1 MSVDATLAPEDPLD
15 WLAGVH
21 AELRAVCTLLERLI
35 GGATVDA
42 GERHAAAA
50 FVGDVLPMHLRDEEE
65 DLFPLLRRRCTEED
79 EIGRIL
85 GVLGAEHGQE
95 GEHTARVVA
104 ILARTTLTA
113 SCRRTLVAFT
123 RQQREHVAIEDGVV
137 LPIAR
142 MRLGRRD
149 LATLRGR
156 MVARRA
162 QLEPNFA
169 R

>member
-1 MSVDATLAPEDPLD
+1 MSFDATHAPEDPLD

-21 AELRAVCTLLERLI
+21 AELRGVCTLLEGLA
-35 GGATVDA
+35 GGATVDTM
-42 GERHAAAA
+42 ERHAAAA
-50 FVGDVLPMHLRDEEE
+50 FVGDVLPMHLRDEED
-65 DLFPLLRRRCTEED
+65 DLFPLLRRRCADED

-85 GVLGAEHGQE
+85 GVLAAEHGQE
-95 GEHTARVVA
+95 SEHTARVAV
-104 ILARTTLTA
+104 ILGRTTLTTG
-113 SCRRTLVAFT
+113 CRRALVAFAC
-123 RQQREHVAIEDGVV
+123 QQRQHVAIEDGVV

-162 QLEPNFA
+162 GPTLNLA

>member
-1 MSVDATLAPEDPLD
+1 MSFDATLAPEDPLD

-21 AELRAVCTLLERLI
+21 AELRGVCTLLERLA
-35 GGATVDA
+35 GGVTVDA
-42 GERHAAAA
+42 VKRHAAGA
-50 FVGDVLPMHLRDEEE
+50 FVGEALPMHLRDEEE
-65 DLFPLLRRRCTEED
+65 DPLLRRRCADED

-85 GVLGAEHGQE
+85 GVLAAEHGQE
-95 GEHTARVVA
+95 GEHAARVVA
-104 ILARTTLTA
+104 ILGRTTLTA
-113 SCRRTLVAFT
+113 SSRRALVAFA
-123 RQQREHVAIEDGVV
+123 RQQRQHVAIEDGVV

-162 QLEPNFA
+162 EPATDLA